1 MYPPFGPVIFQ
12 LGSFAL
18 HWYGVIIVV
27 AILAAAWVASR
38 YVTRHGQ
45 SSNSIWD
52 MLLWVLIPALIG
64 ERLYYVFIQ
73 SPRGPTGLGEYLA
86 HPIEI
91 LEIWRGG
98 MHIYGAFILGGIAIA
113 LYTRWRK
120 LPLLIYL
127 DAAGLALPLGQ
138 AIGRWANF
146 INQELYGP
154 PTTLPWGLRI
164 DAAHRIPPYNDTTL
178 YPDSVRFQP
187 LFLYESL
194 ANLIGFAL
202 IFWISRRFEKRLRAG
217 DLFLIYL
224 IWYPLVRFCLEFF
237 RTDSWFFSVLG
248 LHFNVVHILSVIT
261 IIAAATILFIRHRTQ
276 PQIAALQG
284 AGDAPVIADEETGG
298 VKDEAVVTHSSQDND
313 SHIDQLKDEVTG
325 NKDIE
330 AADLEAGNT
339 KTEGVK
345 AES

>member
-1 MYPPFGPVIFQ
+1 
-12 LGSFAL
+12 
-18 HWYGVIIVV
+18 WYDEIIVV
-27 AILAAAWVASR
+27 AILAAASVASR

-52 MLLWVLIPALIG
+52 MLLWVLIPALLG

-73 SPRGPTGLGEYLA
+73 SPRGPNGLGEYLA

-98 MHIYGAFILGGIAIA
+98 MHIYGAFIFGGIAIA

-120 LPLLIYL
+120 LPLLIFL
-127 DAAGLALPLGQ
+127 DAAGLALPRGQ

-164 DAAHRIPPYNDTTL
+164 DAAHRIPPFNNMAL
-178 YPDSVRFQP
+178 YPESVRFQP

-194 ANLIGFAL
+194 ANFIGFAL
-202 IFWISRRFEKRLRAG
+202 IFWISRRFEKRLRNG

-224 IWYPLVRFCLEFF
+224 IWYPLVRFCLEFL

-248 LHFNVVHILSVIT
+248 VHFNVVHILSIIT
-261 IIAAATILFIRHRTQ
+261 IIVAATILFILHRTQ
-276 PQIAALQG
+276 PQIAALQS
-284 AGDAPVIADEETGG
+284 AGDAPVIADKETRG
-298 VKDEAVVTHSSQDND
+298 VKNDEVEKESAGAISLKTDAVKEEEAHSSQGNGVNAE
-313 SHIDQLKDEVTG
+313 QMKD
-325 NKDIE
+325 
-330 AADLEAGNT
+330 
-339 KTEGVK
+339 
-345 AES
+345 

>member
-12 LGSFAL
+12 LGAFAL

-27 AILAAAWVASR
+27 AILAAASVASH

-45 SSNSIWD
+45 NSNSIWD

-73 SPRGPTGLGEYLA
+73 SPRGPNGLGEYLA

-98 MHIYGAFILGGIAIA
+98 MHIYGAFIFGGIAIA
-113 LYTRWRK
+113 LYARWHK

-164 DAAHRIPPYNDTTL
+164 DAAHRIPPYNNMAL
-178 YPDSVRFQP
+178 YPESVRFQP

-194 ANLIGFAL
+194 ANFIGFAL
-202 IFWISRRFEKRLRAG
+202 IFWISRRFEKRLRNG

-224 IWYPLVRFCLEFF
+224 IWYPLVRFCLEFL

-248 LHFNVVHILSVIT
+248 VHFNVVHILSAIT
-261 IIAAATILFIRHRTQ
+261 IVTAATLLFVRHRSKPRIAAV
-276 PQIAALQG
+276 QG
-284 AGDAPVIADEETGG
+284 AGNMHVVEDGESGG
-298 VKDEAVVTHSSQDND
+298 VKDEAVEVHSSQDN
-313 SHIDQLKDEVTG
+313 
-325 NKDIE
+325 
-330 AADLEAGNT
+330 
-339 KTEGVK
+339 GV
-345 AES
+345 SP

>member
-27 AILAAAWVASR
+27 AILAAAWVASH

-45 SSNSIWD
+45 NSNSIWD

-73 SPRGPTGLGEYLA
+73 SPRGPNGLGEYLA

-98 MHIYGAFILGGIAIA
+98 MHIYGAFIFGGIAIA

-202 IFWISRRFEKRLRAG
+202 IFWISRRFEKRLRDG

-237 RTDSWFFSVLG
+237 RTDSWFFSVFG

-276 PQIAALQG
+276 PQLAAK
-284 AGDAPVIADEETGG
+284 DEEAPGPQ
-298 VKDEAVVTHSSQDND
+298 SND
-313 SHIDQLKDEVTG
+313 LNAEKLKDGNAG
-325 NKDIE
+325 NKPGE
-330 AADLEAGNT
+330 APASEADDGKSER
-339 KTEGVK
+339 VK